1 MTKLFF
7 IEASP
12 PVRDSDSIRIADAYL
27 KELRTQDSAVQ
38 VDRVNLWNEDLPPF
52 DAIRVTAKENVMTG
66 RPHNSLQKA
75 AWNEIV
81 RLSERFTGADR
92 YLLAVPMWNNSIPY
106 RLKHYIDL
114 IHQPGLTFGLRP
126 ESGFFGLLRNKQ
138 ATLVL
143 TAGINSECFPAPA
156 FGEDFH
162 STYLRSWLNQT
173 GIVDIDEI
181 RFQPSLLTVD
191 PAGEFAKA
199 EHAAIVLA
207 QRHAHCLQQQSPVSI
222 Q

>member
-27 KELRTQDSAVQ
+27 KELRRQDSAVQ

-66 RPHNSLQKA
+66 RRHNSLQKA

-114 IHQPGLTFGLRP
+114 IHQPGLTFGLGP

-181 RFQPSLLTVD
+181 RFQLSILTAD

-199 EHAAIVLA
+199 EHAAITLA
-207 QRHAHCLQQQSPVSI
+207 QRHARCPQQQSPVSI